1 MNENDMIELANAMAR
16 ALPRL
21 NAHGEPTP
29 PAPIKNTA
37 IALLK
42 QKADRLGLLHAVI
55 AQSKTEADKLRAELE
70 AAGLDAIQ
78 GDLYRVA
85 FAECKGSTRTDWKA
99 VAAKLKPSRQLVAA
113 HTSTGDPSVRMTVTA
128 RPTN

>member
-1 MNENDMIELANAMAR
+1 MKPNDMIELAQALAR
-16 ALPRL
+16 ATPRL
-21 NAHGEPTP
+21 NAYGEPTS
-29 PAPIKNTA
+29 PIKNTA

-55 AQSKTEADKLRAELE
+55 AQSNTEADTLRAELE

-85 FAECKGSTRTDWKA
+85 FAECKGSTRTNWKA

>member
-1 MNENDMIELANAMAR
+1 MNENDMIELAQAMAR

-21 NAHGEPTP
+21 NASGEPTP
-29 PAPIKNTA
+29 PTPIKNTA
-37 IALLK
+37 VAELK
-42 QKADRLGLLHAVI
+42 RKADRMGLLHAVI
-55 AQSKTEADKLRAELE
+55 AQSKAEADTLRAELE

-85 FAECKGSTRTDWKA
+85 FAECKGSTRVDWKA
-99 VAAKLKPSRQLVAA
+99 IAAKLKPSRQLVKA
-113 HTSTGDPSVRMTVTA
+113 HTSTGEATTRMTVTA

>member
-21 NAHGEPTP
+21 NANGEPTP
-29 PAPIKNTA
+29 PKIKNTA

-113 HTSTGDPSVRMTVTA
+113 HTSTGEPSTRMTVTA

>member
-1 MNENDMIELANAMAR
+1 MNENDMIELAQAMAR

-29 PAPIKNTA
+29 PKIKNTA

>member
-1 MNENDMIELANAMAR
+1 MNENDMIELAQAMAR

-29 PAPIKNTA
+29 PKIKNTA
-37 IALLK
+37 IAILK

-113 HTSTGDPSVRMTVTA
+113 HTSTGEASTRMTVTA